1 MPDDLFEVFV
11 KHLGITDSN
20 VLQKE
25 INWKINQ
32 LLKEDE
38 AVVRRWHHMEEKQ
51 LLRREVILTGS
62 VLSVEDTQDKE
73 SQRREA
79 SLIEA

>member
-1 MPDDLFEVFV
+1 MPDDLFEVFIE
-11 KHLGITDSN
+11 HLRITDSN

-32 LLKEDE
+32 LLKEVE

-62 VLSVEDTQDKE
+62 VLSLEDTQDTRKA
-73 SQRREA
+73 REGKPH
-79 SLIEA
+79 